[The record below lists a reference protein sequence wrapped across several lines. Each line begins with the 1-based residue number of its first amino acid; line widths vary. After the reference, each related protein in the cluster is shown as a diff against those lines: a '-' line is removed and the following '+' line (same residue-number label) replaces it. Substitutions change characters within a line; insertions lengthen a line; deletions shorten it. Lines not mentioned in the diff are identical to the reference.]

1 MQVETPV
8 LPGTMKIQLHV
19 EVGIQNLSHPLTHA
33 AFVDEEIKMLQ
44 SLIKLLRL
52 VIHQVI
58 LV

>member
-1 MQVETPV
+1 M